1 MTAPS
6 DAPTA
11 VRPCEP
17 EEAAMVPAPFTV
29 AAKRRDTEDTWTLEL
44 HPRAGPGL
52 AVAPGQFTMLAAGG
66 RGEVPVSISGGS
78 GGDTLAHTVRAVGLA
93 TAAICETPVGG
104 LLGVRGPFGRPWPME
119 EIEGADV
126 VVVAGGI
133 GLAPL
138 RPVVL
143 DLLARR
149 GRYGKIV
156 LLYGDRSPDRLLYT
170 AELEQWRERGLEVEV
185 TVDRARPEWQGRV
198 GVVPALVG
206 EARFDPARAAALL
219 CGPEVM
225 MRFTAEALAEAGVP
239 GDRVWASMER
249 NMQCGIGL
257 CGHCQFGPL
266 LLCRD
271 GPVCRWDALESWIG
285 IKEL

>member
-1 MTAPS
+1 MTASS

-11 VRPCEP
+11 VRPCES
-17 EEAAMVPAPFTV
+17 EEAAMVPMPFTV

-44 HPRAGPGL
+44 HPRAGSGL
-52 AVAPGQFTMLAAGG
+52 AAEPGQFTMLAAGG
-66 RGEVPVSISGGS
+66 CGEVPVSISGGS
-78 GGDTLAHTVRAVGLA
+78 GGDALAHTIRAVGLA

-104 LLGVRGPFGRPWPME
+104 VLGVRGPFGRPWPME
-119 EIEGADV
+119 EIEGGDV
-126 VVVAGGI
+126 VVVAGGL

-138 RPVVL
+138 RPVIL
-143 DLLARR
+143 ELLARR
-149 GRYGKIV
+149 DRYGRIV
-156 LLYGDRSPDRLLYT
+156 LLYGDRSPDRLLY
-170 AELEQWRERGLEVEV
+170 ADELERWRERGLDATL
-185 TVDRARPEWQGRV
+185 TVDSPDPEWKGRV

-206 EARFDPARAAALL
+206 EASFDPARAAALL

-225 MRFTAEALAEAGVP
+225 MRFTAAALAEAGVP

-285 IKEL
+285 IREL